1 MKIRAGCM
9 EQDVLP
15 VDEVSWA
22 YGVFAIRH
30 YVPFGGVASD
40 FYRQGPARMTKGLT
54 AAGDAGG

>member
-1 MKIRAGCM
+1 M